1 MFRKRNSFRLQKNV
15 LDNGDYTYPVYCSH
29 DESKYPLMFNNPNP
43 NSTTIRSV
51 NLRYTFLD
59 CTQETTQMMCVIDN
73 VAFIDF
79 VKAFDSELNND
90 VHVRSIES
98 YIHSL
103 NEVDSGIK
111 L

>member
-1 MFRKRNSFRLQKNV
+1 MFRKRTSFRLHENV
-15 LDNGDYTYPVYCSH
+15 LDNGDYTYPVYYSH
-29 DESKYPLMFNNPNP
+29 DDSKYLVMLNNPNP

-59 CTQETTQMMCVIDN
+59 CTQETTQMIRLSDK

-90 VHVRSIES
+90 LHVCSIEP

-103 NEVDSGIK
+103 NEIDSRIK